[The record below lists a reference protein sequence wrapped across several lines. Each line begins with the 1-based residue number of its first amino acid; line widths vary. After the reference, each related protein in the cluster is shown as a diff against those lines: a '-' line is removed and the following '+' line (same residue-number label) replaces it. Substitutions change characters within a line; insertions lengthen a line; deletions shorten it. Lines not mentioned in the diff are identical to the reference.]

1 VFGGTLVAQAASAAS
16 ATISNSFCLYSS
28 QSSFLAPT
36 KPTEKIVYQVE
47 RTADG
52 RGYSTRL
59 VHAMQGET
67 CTYIATLSF
76 QSTARS
82 AGNVLLYGIPMPD
95 LGDLTP
101 DQVDPQAMQAMQT
114 AMLDPS
120 VRMMRRTAEET
131 PFDLRPFALEMG
143 EDPSQCR
150 IRGFIR
156 TPSLSTSSH
165 LAHLPALAYLSDES
179 LFGTAL
185 AANPAAVGR
194 GFRNVSLG
202 ASLTHNVSFHD
213 PQARTDM
220 WMVIERETSWGA
232 EGRVLVHQKLW
243 DIESGRMVMSVTQE
257 ALIRLKETK
266 L

>member
-1 VFGGTLVAQAASAAS
+1 MLTLMRGRPQYSVLGTLADQYFRPLPTHQNARSVFGGTLVAQAASAAS
-16 ATISNSFCLYSS
+16 ATISDLFCLYSS

-36 KPTEKIVYQVE
+36 NPTERVVYRVG

-52 RGYSTRL
+52 RGYSTRI
-59 VHAMQGET
+59 VHAIQGEI

-76 QSTARS
+76 QNTAKY
-82 AGNVLLYGIPMPD
+82 AGNVLLYGLPMPD

-114 AMLDPS
+114 SMLDPS
-120 VRMMRRTAEET
+120 VRMMRRTAEGT
-131 PFDLRPFALEMG
+131 PFDLRPFAIEMG
-143 EDPSQCR
+143 EDPTECR

-156 TPSLSTSSH
+156 TPPLSISSH

-194 GFRNVSLG
+194 GFRNVNLG

-213 PQARTDM
+213 PQARTDR
-220 WMVIERETSWGA
+220 WMVIERETS
-232 EGRVLVHQKLW
+232 
-243 DIESGRMVMSVTQE
+243 
-257 ALIRLKETK
+257 
-266 L
+266 